1 MKIKKL
7 NLFKLLFFKK
17 KQAGFTLVEMLTV
30 LIVVAIIIGVGIGGL
45 EAIRP
50 EQEADFMV
58 LEVKKDLNEV
68 MMMSMTK
75 QGAPPPLGGFGISFD
90 LFNNHYIL
98 FADHNNNGIKDTR
111 EEIGLKITEIGGDP
125 FVIERIKVV
134 DEANITTNITDG
146 NVLIIFRLPDPNIVL
161 ISDRPSPTND
171 RNEVIITLET
181 RQGIQREIKINK
193 IGLITLHE

>member
-58 LEVKKDLNEV
+58 LEVKKDLNKV

-125 FVIERIKVV
+125 FVIERIKV
-134 DEANITTNITDG
+134 DGTNITDG

>member
-17 KQAGFTLVEMLTV
+17 RQAGFTLVEMLTV
-30 LIVVAIIIGVGIGGL
+30 LIVVAIIIGVGMGGL

-58 LEVKKDLNEV
+58 LEVKKDLNKV

-111 EEIGLKITEIGGDP
+111 EEIGIKITEIGGDP
-125 FVIERIKVV
+125 FVIERIKV
-134 DEANITTNITDG
+134 DGTTNITDG
-146 NVLIIFRLPDPNIVL
+146 NVLIIFRLPDPNVVL
-161 ISDRPSPTND
+161 RSGPPPAIID

>member
-58 LEVKKDLNEV
+58 LEVKKDLNKV

-111 EEIGLKITEIGGDP
+111 EEIGIKITEIGGDP
-125 FVIERIKVV
+125 FVIERIKV
-134 DEANITTNITDG
+134 DGTNITDG
-146 NVLIIFRLPDPNIVL
+146 NVLIIFRLADPNIVL

>member
-45 EAIRP
+45 RAIRP

-111 EEIGLKITEIGGDP
+111 EEIGIKITEIGGDP
-125 FVIERIKVV
+125 FVIERIKV
-134 DEANITTNITDG
+134 DGTNITDG

>member
-17 KQAGFTLVEMLTV
+17 RQAGFTLVEMLTV
-30 LIVVAIIIGVGIGGL
+30 LIVVAIIIGVGMGGL

-58 LEVKKDLNEV
+58 LEVKKDLNKV

-111 EEIGLKITEIGGDP
+111 EEIGIKITEIGGDP
-125 FVIERIKVV
+125 FVIERIKV
-134 DEANITTNITDG
+134 DGTNITDG
-146 NVLIIFRLPDPNIVL
+146 NVLIIFRLADPNIVL

>member
-30 LIVVAIIIGVGIGGL
+30 LIVVAIIIGVGMGGL

-58 LEVKKDLNEV
+58 LEVKKDLNKV

-111 EEIGLKITEIGGDP
+111 EEIGIKITEIGGDP
-125 FVIERIKVV
+125 FVIERIKV
-134 DEANITTNITDG
+134 DGTTNITDG
-146 NVLIIFRLPDPNIVL
+146 NVLIIFRLADPNIVL

>member
-17 KQAGFTLVEMLTV
+17 RQAGFTLVEMLTV
-30 LIVVAIIIGVGIGGL
+30 LIVVAIIIGVGMGGL

-58 LEVKKDLNEV
+58 LEVKKDLNKV

-111 EEIGLKITEIGGDP
+111 EEIGIKITEIGGDP
-125 FVIERIKVV
+125 FVIERIKV
-134 DEANITTNITDG
+134 DGTTNITDG
-146 NVLIIFRLPDPNIVL
+146 NVLIIFRLADPNIVL

>member
-45 EAIRP
+45 GAIRP

-58 LEVKKDLNEV
+58 LEVKKDLNKV

-98 FADHNNNGIKDTR
+98 FADHNNNGIKDTG

-125 FVIERIKVV
+125 FVIERIKV
-134 DEANITTNITDG
+134 DGTNITDG
-146 NVLIIFRLPDPNIVL
+146 NVLIIFRLADPNIVL

>member
-111 EEIGLKITEIGGDP
+111 EEIGIKITEIGGDP
-125 FVIERIKVV
+125 FVIERIKV
-134 DEANITTNITDG
+134 DGTNITDG